1 MGDDQLGRVF
11 GGKWKVESVLG
22 HGGTS
27 IVYLATDVTSGRRG
41 ALKLFHRELTRHPK
55 VLKLLL
61 AEARLVAAIDH
72 PGTVKVLDDGVN
84 GDCAFIVFE
93 VLHGESLD
101 DLRQSRGGRVPLGEM
116 MPIGDA
122 VMDALSAVHHAG
134 VVHRDLKPANIHIL
148 VGGGVKLLDFG
159 FGKMRGYTA
168 DAAQDVVGTASF
180 MPPEQALGLTKK
192 VDARSDVW
200 SLGATLFFCLS
211 AQSVHVGE
219 QLDAML
225 LASANVKP
233 RSLAD
238 AAPELPSAVVAVVD
252 RALLYPKADRWPD
265 VDAMRKA
272 WQAAHP
278 RWLPALPPPRFAAD
292 PTFVDDSDLLVD
304 DEQASEGAL
313 FDPRKDLFDSVEP
326 KAGKATKPG
335 TPAKPAKPG
344 KPPPLPKPG
353 R

>member
-1 MGDDQLGRVF
+1 MAMGDERLGRVL
-11 GGKWKVESVLG
+11 GGKWRVESVLG

-27 IVYLATDVTSGRRG
+27 TVYLATDVTGGGRG
-41 ALKLFHRELTRHPK
+41 ALKVFHRELARHPR

-84 GDCAFIVFE
+84 ADCAFIVFE
-93 VLHGESLD
+93 VLVGESLD

-122 VMDALSAVHHAG
+122 VMDALSAVHRAG
-134 VVHRDLKPANIHIL
+134 VVHRDLKPGNIHIL

-159 FGKMRGYTA
+159 FAKLRGYTA
-168 DAAQDVVGTASF
+168 DAAQDIVGTASF

-211 AQSVHVGE
+211 AQPVHLGKH
-219 QLDAML
+219 LDAML
-225 LASANVKP
+225 LASAQVKP

-238 AAPELPSAVVAVVD
+238 AAPELPSQVVAVVD
-252 RALLYPKADRWPD
+252 RALLYPKAERWPD
-265 VDAMRKA
+265 VDAMRTA

-292 PTFVDDSDLLVD
+292 PAFLDESDLLD
-304 DEQASEGAL
+304 DEEERGSEGAL
-313 FDPRKDLFDSVEP
+313 FDPRTDLFDSV
-326 KAGKATKPG
+326 KPR
-335 TPAKPAKPG
+335 PP
-344 KPPPLPKPG
+344 KPPRLPKQKP
-353 R
+353 

>member
-1 MGDDQLGRVF
+1 MGDDHLGQVL

-27 IVYLATDVTSGRRG
+27 TVYLATDIAGGGKG
-41 ALKLFHRELTRHPK
+41 ALKLFHRELAKHPK
-55 VLKLLL
+55 ILKLLL

-72 PGTVKVLDDGVN
+72 PGTVKVLDDGVTA
-84 GDCAFIVFE
+84 DSAFIVFE
-93 VLHGESLD
+93 VLVGESLD

-122 VMDALSAVHHAG
+122 VMDALSAVHHVG
-134 VVHRDLKPANIHIL
+134 VVHRDLKPSNIHIL

-159 FGKMRGYTA
+159 FAKLRGYTA

-211 AQSVHVGE
+211 GQSVHIGKH
-219 QLDAML
+219 LDAML
-225 LASANVKP
+225 LASAQVKP

-238 AAPELPSAVVAVVD
+238 AAPELPSQVVAVVD
-252 RALLYPKADRWPD
+252 RALLYPKIERWPD
-265 VDAMRKA
+265 VDAMRAA
-272 WQAAHP
+272 WKAAHP
-278 RWLPALPPPRFAAD
+278 HWLPSLPPPKFVAD
-292 PTFVDDSDLLVD
+292 PAFLDEADLLD
-304 DEQASEGAL
+304 DEPHRGGGGDF
-313 FDPRKDLFDSVEP
+313 FDPRTDLFDSVKP
-326 KAGKATKPG
+326 K
-335 TPAKPAKPG
+335 TPKPAKPSR
-344 KPPPLPKPG
+344 LPKPPQLPKPKS
-353 R
+353 

>member
-1 MGDDQLGRVF
+1 
-11 GGKWKVESVLG
+11 
-22 HGGTS
+22 
-27 IVYLATDVTSGRRG
+27 
-41 ALKLFHRELTRHPK
+41 
-55 VLKLLL
+55 
-61 AEARLVAAIDH
+61 
-72 PGTVKVLDDGVN
+72 
-84 GDCAFIVFE
+84 
-93 VLHGESLD
+93 
-101 DLRQSRGGRVPLGEM
+101 
-116 MPIGDA
+116 
-122 VMDALSAVHHAG
+122 
-134 VVHRDLKPANIHIL
+134 
-148 VGGGVKLLDFG
+148 
-159 FGKMRGYTA
+159 
-168 DAAQDVVGTASF
+168 
-180 MPPEQALGLTKK
+180 
-192 VDARSDVW
+192 
-200 SLGATLFFCLS
+200 
-211 AQSVHVGE
+211 
-219 QLDAML
+219 ML

>member
-1 MGDDQLGRVF
+1 MLGQ
-11 GGKWKVESVLG
+11 
-22 HGGTS
+22 GGTS
-27 IVYLATDVTSGRRG
+27 TVYLATEVTGGGRG

-55 VLKLLL
+55 ILKLLL

-93 VLHGESLD
+93 VLVGESLD
-101 DLRQSRGGRVPLGEM
+101 DLRQARGGRVPLGEM

-122 VMDALSAVHHAG
+122 VMDALAAVHRAG

-159 FGKMRGYTA
+159 FAKQRGYTA

-211 AQSVHVGE
+211 GQSVHTGKH
-219 QLDAML
+219 LDAML
-225 LASANVKP
+225 LASAQVKP

-238 AAPELPSAVVAVVD
+238 AAPELPSKVVAVID
-252 RALLYPKADRWPD
+252 RALLYPKIERWPD
-265 VDAMRKA
+265 VDAMRTA
-272 WQAAHP
+272 WQEAHP
-278 RWLPALPPPRFAAD
+278 HYLPSLPPPKFSAD
-292 PTFVDDSDLLVD
+292 PAFLDDSALLEDV
-304 DEQASEGAL
+304 EAHASEGAF
-313 FDPRKDLFDSVEP
+313 FDPRKDLFDSV
-326 KAGKATKPG
+326 KPRLA
-335 TPAKPAKPG
+335 P
-344 KPPPLPKPG
+344 KPPPLPRRKP
-353 R
+353 